1 MLAEVNIGYVKIFY
15 PWLRFTRMIQVSFL
29 VGVGASVVIGNLP
42 GAVFTLYSFD
52 ESLHDIVARFQCYVI
67 SGVEV

>member
-42 GAVFTLYSFD
+42 GAVFTLF
-52 ESLHDIVARFQCYVI
+52 F
-67 SGVEV
+67 